1 MMTTTTSPHLKSSTK
16 KVLRMRSTD
25 KNRDK
30 DVGKFFVHTVQLLPK
45 SSCRVLETMK
55 ILSVNSENETTLAF
69 KCQVSAATATST
81 AVVVASYIALVLH
94 ACTLT
99 PY

>member
-69 KCQVSAATATST
+69 KCQVSATA

>member
-1 MMTTTTSPHLKSSTK
+1 
-16 KVLRMRSTD
+16 MRSTD

-69 KCQVSAATATST
+69 KCQVSALEG
-81 AVVVASYIALVLH
+81 VQYIQ
-94 ACTLT
+94 
-99 PY
+99 PYKHMYVKRMYV